1 MKLRALVVL
10 LAVLGL
16 TVGSL
21 AVSGEAAPSTGEQG
35 SVSIVDFAFSP
46 RRLAVNVGDAVTWTN
61 NGARPHTSSA
71 KGGVWDSGIL
81 VTGDSFTFTFDSSGR
96 FQYRCNIHTDMKG
109 VILVRP

>member
-21 AVSGEAAPSTGEQG
+21 AVSGEAAPSTGQQG

-46 RRLAVNVGDAVTWTN
+46 RRLAVNAGDSVTWTN
-61 NGARPHTSSA
+61 NGETPHTTSSR
-71 KGGVWDSGIL
+71 VWDSGIL
-81 VTGDSFTFTFDSSGR
+81 QPGNSFTFTFNSPGR
-96 FQYRCNIHTDMKG
+96 FRYRCNLHRDMVG
-109 VILVRP
+109 AILVRA